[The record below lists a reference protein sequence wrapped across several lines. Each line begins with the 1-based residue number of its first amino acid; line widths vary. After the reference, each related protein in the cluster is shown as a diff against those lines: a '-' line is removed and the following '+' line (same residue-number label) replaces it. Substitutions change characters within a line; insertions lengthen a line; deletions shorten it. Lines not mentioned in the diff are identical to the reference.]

1 MCKFSVVIPVYK
13 VESYLTPCIE
23 SVVAQTYRDFEII
36 LVDDGSPDGC
46 PAICDAWAARDSRIR
61 VIHQENQGL
70 SGARNTGIRASCGE
84 YILFLDSDD
93 LWAGPD
99 VLQIIA
105 AGLERTDADILSFNY
120 RKFFGDTLAAPHFPD
135 HLLSSDTAESLAQ
148 MLQGDRWV
156 TGACNKA
163 IRLSLLKTNQLYFR
177 RGITSE
183 DIDWTLRLALFGQ
196 RFAFENVCV
205 FLYRQHATSIS
216 HSPSPKKTECLCSNV
231 RECLR
236 LLESDSGEKAALL
249 RPFVAYQYGTLLHNV
264 ANLPASQQRRALI
277 KDASRMKWLLSCS
290 DNPKVRLLRL
300 TSRFVGLRGTMIMLQ
315 LRQKLLKR
323 SGRGV

>member
-1 MCKFSVVIPVYK
+1 MCKFSIVIPVYNVEPYLIQC
-13 VESYLTPCIE
+13 VES
-23 SVVAQTYRDFEII
+23 VAAQTCRDFEII

-46 PAICDAWAARDSRIR
+46 PAVCDALAAGDSRIR

-70 SGARNTGIRASCGE
+70 SGARNTGIQAACGE

-93 LWAGPD
+93 LWADPD
-99 VLQIIA
+99 VLQTVA
-105 AGLERTDADILSFNY
+105 AGLARTDADVLSFNY
-120 RKFFGDTLAAPHFPD
+120 RKFYGDTPEPLYFPD
-135 HLLSSDTAESLAQ
+135 SLPSSANAESLAQ

-177 RGITSE
+177 TGITSE
-183 DIDWTLRLALFGQ
+183 DIDWTLRLALCGQ

-205 FLYRQHATSIS
+205 FLYRQHTASIS
-216 HSPSPKKTECLCSNV
+216 HSPSRKKIECLCGNV
-231 RECLR
+231 QECIR
-236 LLESDSGEKAALL
+236 LLESASGEKAALL

-264 ANLPASQQRRALI
+264 ANLPASQRSRELM
-277 KDASRMKWLLSCS
+277 KNTSRMKWLLSCS
-290 DNPKVRLLRL
+290 NNPKVRLLRL
-300 TSRFVGLRGTMIMLQ
+300 SCRFVGLRGTMIMLR
-315 LRQKLLKR
+315 LRQKLLTR